1 VDKFSL
7 YEKKENFY
15 LTVSRLVPYKRI
27 DLIVK
32 AFSKLKDKKLVIIG
46 DGPEI
51 KKIQQIATSNVE
63 ILGYQP
69 FEVVKEY
76 MQKAKAFIFAA
87 EEDFGI
93 APVEAQACGTPVIA
107 FGKGGALET
116 VIDGTTGILFKEQ
129 TPESLIEAIK
139 SFEKKENKF
148 NSQVIRKHAE
158 KFSKERFKKEFK
170 QFVETKIEEFFK

>member
-1 VDKFSL
+1 
-7 YEKKENFY
+7 
-15 LTVSRLVPYKRI
+15 
-27 DLIVK
+27 
-32 AFSKLKDKKLVIIG
+32 
-46 DGPEI
+46 
-51 KKIQQIATSNVE
+51 
-63 ILGYQP
+63 
-69 FEVVKEY
+69 EVVKEY

-107 FGKGGALET
+107 FGKGGTLET
-116 VIDGTTGILFKEQ
+116 VIDGTTGIFFKEQ